1 MLKNWTEYSSSYA
14 IVGSSLFFLL
24 LLLSRLILNARFFLR
39 LGENIVVRRF
49 ERLTLGEGLEKKD

>member
-1 MLKNWTEYSSSYA
+1 MLLLA
-14 IVGSSLFFLL
+14 VLCFFL

>member
-1 MLKNWTEYSSSYA
+1 MLSLDFFGT
-14 IVGSSLFFLL
+14 SLFLYVL
-24 LLLSRLILNARFFLR
+24 VLLILSGLTVNARFFPR

>member
-1 MLKNWTEYSSSYA
+1 MLLLA
-14 IVGSSLFFLL
+14 VLCFFLL